1 MLTAWRRPLTPGQGR
16 VQVHYPRG
24 APFFGECLGSV
35 WRGDKA
41 APRSCPGELLCTLGR
56 PPHLVTTMVIAMDA
70 VTVTA
75 QPRGGDNRPE
85 DVALGVQPLRRG
97 PRESRTT
104 PWRGCGQMPRWSW
117 CTTDWGLWSHN
128 PTELSSVD
136 ALSVGVGLS
145 QNCKPLSG
153 DMVSCDVPAGLI
165 HRS

>member
-97 PRESRTT
+97 PRESRTD
-104 PWRGCGQMPRWSW
+104 PMA
-117 CTTDWGLWSHN
+117 GLWADAKV
-128 PTELSSVD
+128 ELVHH
-136 ALSVGVGLS
+136 GLGTLVT
-145 QNCKPLSG
+145 QP
-153 DMVSCDVPAGLI
+153 
-165 HRS
+165 H